1 MTGRRLTAVTLL
13 LLLVVLGAGCSLLP
27 GGDDEVSAACG
38 RTMDR
43 AEQAATLR
51 SRVID
56 RTAAVTEMDPV
67 RTAAVLAHRDE
78 VQRAVFGPIARVAV
92 RADARSAAYRRLRGE
107 CREGSTAVPDACRD
121 AYRQVTRLD
130 RSAAEVLA
138 TRMDFW
144 STQVR
149 MAQRALAGDADGTRQ
164 AVDRWGDL
172 LTDYETGLAHVDRL
186 QIRQQQAT
194 TACRAAL

>member
-1 MTGRRLTAVTLL
+1 M
-13 LLLVVLGAGCSLLP
+13 
-27 GGDDEVSAACG
+27 
-38 RTMDR
+38 
-43 AEQAATLR
+43 
-51 SRVID
+51 
-56 RTAAVTEMDPV
+56 
-67 RTAAVLAHRDE
+67 
-78 VQRAVFGPIARVAV
+78 
-92 RADARSAAYRRLRGE
+92 
-107 CREGSTAVPDACRD
+107 CREGSTAAPAACRN

-149 MAQRALAGDADGTRQ
+149 MAQRALAGDAAGTRQ

-172 LTDYETGLAHVDRL
+172 LTDYETGLAHLDRL